1 MARLSARQLGA
12 DLARGKIDPV
22 ALVEETYALIDA
34 DDDQA
39 VFIDLL
45 RPRAMAEAE
54 AARIRL
60 RAGLGASP
68 LDGVPIAWKDLFD
81 VKGNV
86 TKAGSV
92 VLGGQA
98 PAHYDADL
106 VAAAATRGLVSVG
119 TLNMTEF
126 AYSGIGLNPHYGT
139 PRNPHGSGEARAPGG
154 SSSGSGVA
162 VARSLVT
169 LAIGTDT
176 GGSVRIPASF
186 NGVVGYK
193 SSTGHY
199 PMGGVYPLSQ
209 TFDTL
214 GPFAGDVPDIVLI
227 DAVLRRA
234 DPVANGMTALAGI
247 SLIVPETLLLN
258 DCQDAV
264 RNNFEASLDRLGKAG
279 AQIRRFPV
287 PALAEIPQLIAGRG
301 HAQAAEALA
310 VHWGR
315 VHGADAAQMD
325 ARVVRRLLTAEKM
338 SAVDL
343 VVFHQERARLIAETN
358 ELFGASFIVCPTT
371 PHVAMP
377 IAPLEED
384 QDLFFQKNALTLRNT
399 MVGNFLDWCG
409 VSIPNGT
416 DQDGMPTGFLVSATH
431 GRDAALLSA
440 ALVMEGVVRV

>member
-1 MARLSARQLGA
+1 VARLSARQLGA
-12 DLARGKIDPV
+12 DLACGKIDPV
-22 ALVEETYALIDA
+22 ALAEETFALIAA

-92 VLGGQA
+92 VLGSRA
-98 PAHYDADL
+98 PAQNDADL

-139 PRNPHGSGEARAPGG
+139 PRNPHGRGEARAPGG

-162 VARSLVT
+162 VARNLVT

-214 GPFAGDVPDIVLI
+214 GPLAGDVPDIVLI

-234 DPVANGMTALAGI
+234 NPGAIGTATLAGLR
-247 SLIVPETLLLN
+247 LIVPETLLL
-258 DCQDAV
+258 DHCQDAV
-264 RNNFEASLDRLGKAG
+264 RANFEATLDLLGKAG
-279 AQIRRFPV
+279 AQIRRVRV
-287 PALAEIPQLIAGRG
+287 PALAEIPQLIAARG

-310 VHWGR
+310 VHWDR
-315 VHGADAAQMD
+315 VHGADAARMD

-343 VVFHQERARLIAETN
+343 IVFHRERARLIAETN
-358 ELFGASFIVCPTT
+358 DLFCESFVVCPTT

-377 IAPLEED
+377 IAPLEAD
-384 QDLFFQKNALTLRNT
+384 QDLFFERNALTLRNT

-409 VSIPNGT
+409 VSLPNGT
-416 DQDGMPTGFLVSATH
+416 DQDGMPTGFLISASH

-440 ALVMEGVVRV
+440 ALALEGVVRV